1 MFPRPLIAGRARRV
15 ARGLRGPASARS
27 TLVLVLLASF
37 MLVIDISA
45 VTVALPEIRA
55 DLGGSFDASQW
66 VLDAYAIALATVLL
80 PAASL
85 ADRHGRKRMY
95 IGGLGLFTAASLAC
109 ALAPSI
115 LALDLA
121 RATQGVGAAG
131 VFGATLPL
139 IAVAY
144 PGARARSRAIGA
156 FGATVA
162 AATAAGPFVGGAV
175 TETLGWSAIFLLNVP
190 LGIGAIVVASRRLVE
205 SGDASGRPVDLPGAV
220 LLGAGLLALVFAILR
235 GNVEGWGAPTIVG
248 AFAIGVALLAAF
260 VLIER
265 KVPYPMVDLRLL
277 RSAQFT
283 AAGLSVLSLG
293 ALVGAL
299 VALAA
304 FLQEELHHGP
314 LRTGI
319 ELLPVSVMSFV
330 AAATTGRFLA
340 PRLGTRVLLVAGLG
354 LVATG
359 LAVMALIGRHAT
371 VAVALPGMLLSGFG
385 WGTINVIASEAALA
399 AVPPR
404 DAGMASGTLNTLRQV
419 GLAAGIA
426 VIGAVFEFGAGSGS
440 GGAVTTALLVA
451 AGLTTLAAVAVAL
464 GSERR
469 RIVEPYD
476 RRRQLRRPTRG
487 LRHGAAAVARG
498 DTIE

>member
-85 ADRHGRKRMY
+85 ADRYGRKRMY

-190 LGIGAIVVASRRLVE
+190 LGIGATSSPPAVSSSRATRP
-205 SGDASGRPVDLPGAV
+205 GGRWTFPAPSCSAPGSS
-220 LLGAGLLALVFAILR
+220 
-235 GNVEGWGAPTIVG
+235 
-248 AFAIGVALLAAF
+248 
-260 VLIER
+260 
-265 KVPYPMVDLRLL
+265 
-277 RSAQFT
+277 RS
-283 AAGLSVLSLG
+283 SS
-293 ALVGAL
+293 
-299 VALAA
+299 
-304 FLQEELHHGP
+304 
-314 LRTGI
+314 R
-319 ELLPVSVMSFV
+319 SC
-330 AAATTGRFLA
+330 AATSK
-340 PRLGTRVLLVAGLG
+340 AG
-354 LVATG
+354 
-359 LAVMALIGRHAT
+359 
-371 VAVALPGMLLSGFG
+371 
-385 WGTINVIASEAALA
+385 
-399 AVPPR
+399 
-404 DAGMASGTLNTLRQV
+404 
-419 GLAAGIA
+419 
-426 VIGAVFEFGAGSGS
+426 
-440 GGAVTTALLVA
+440 
-451 AGLTTLAAVAVAL
+451 
-464 GSERR
+464 ERR
-469 RIVEPYD
+469 
-476 RRRQLRRPTRG
+476 
-487 LRHGAAAVARG
+487 
-498 DTIE
+498 